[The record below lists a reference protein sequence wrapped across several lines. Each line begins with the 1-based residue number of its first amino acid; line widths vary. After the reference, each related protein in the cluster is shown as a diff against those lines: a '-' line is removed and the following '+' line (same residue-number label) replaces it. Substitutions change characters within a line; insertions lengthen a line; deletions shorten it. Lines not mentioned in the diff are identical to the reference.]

1 MNANF
6 GDIGTIT
13 INFRDRRNDT
23 LIYDNVVGYQIV
35 GGAVSISRAT
45 GENEIIPLDLISN
58 VSFKLNEQRE

>member
-23 LIYDNVVGYQIV
+23 LIYNDVIGYQI
-35 GGAVSISRAT
+35 GNTAISISHHN
-45 GENEIIPLDLISN
+45 GENDIIPLDLVAN
-58 VSFKLNEQRE
+58 VHFSLNEQGI

>member
-23 LIYDNVVGYQIV
+23 LIYDDIVGYQI
-35 GGAVSISRAT
+35 GASAISISHQSGA
-45 GENEIIPLDLISN
+45 NDIIPLDLIAN
-58 VSFKLNEQRE
+58 VHFSLNEQGI